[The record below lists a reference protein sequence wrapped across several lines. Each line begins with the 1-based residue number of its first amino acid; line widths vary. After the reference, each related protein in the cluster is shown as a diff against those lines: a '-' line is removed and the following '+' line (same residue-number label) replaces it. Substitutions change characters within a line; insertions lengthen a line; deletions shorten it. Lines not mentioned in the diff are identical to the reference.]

1 MKKRNR
7 VFQKIE
13 NDYAEFKEEMTQL
26 SPEEVFEYAY
36 KIYCIT
42 EFYYILT
49 NAYNYTS
56 ADIKTVLNFKGNFL
70 EQVYQEWIDIDSS
83 NQDEFEDAIEDTLY
97 LCRTNNCA

>member
-49 NAYNYTS
+49 NAYNYS
-56 ADIKTVLNFKGNFL
+56 SDDVKTVLNFKGNFL
-70 EQVYQEWIDIDSS
+70 EQVYQEWIDIDLS
-83 NQDEFEDAIEDTLY
+83 NQDAFEYVIDKTVNMLIVS
-97 LCRTNNCA
+97 